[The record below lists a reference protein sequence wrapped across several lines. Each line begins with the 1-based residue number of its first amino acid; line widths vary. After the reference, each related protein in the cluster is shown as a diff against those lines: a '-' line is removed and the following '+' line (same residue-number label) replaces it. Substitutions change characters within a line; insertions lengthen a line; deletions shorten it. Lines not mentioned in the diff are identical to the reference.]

1 MQRLA
6 KLRRKQ
12 DGGARDGDHVRDG
25 LGQIHGGRPVGQQ
38 RRQQIDQRQQQ
49 HEFAQHG
56 HDDRAQRAADGH
68 ERHLAGDLDAEQKQP
83 RAIDAQHARREGD
96 ERRVRR
102 EDARKQ
108 AGGELDERPERDRVD
123 QAHLEQQAKRL
134 AHARGVFRAEVVA
147 RDRLRALSD
156 ALQRQHGKLHHARED
171 RHRADG
177 DVAAVPEQG
186 GVEAHGDDALARLH
200 RERRQTERHAR

>member
-12 DGGARDGDHVRDG
+12 DGGARDGNHVRDG
-25 LGQIHGGRPVGQQ
+25 LGQIHGGRLIGQQ

-108 AGGELDERPERDRVD
+108 TGGELDERDR
-123 QAHLEQQAKRL
+123 KS
-134 AHARGVFRAEVVA
+134 VV
-147 RDRLRALSD
+147 
-156 ALQRQHGKLHHARED
+156 
-171 RHRADG
+171 
-177 DVAAVPEQG
+177 
-186 GVEAHGDDALARLH
+186 
-200 RERRQTERHAR
+200 